1 MSGHSKWATIKHKK
15 GALDAKRGQ
24 LFTRIIREI
33 TIAAKMGGSDVD
45 SNPRLRL
52 AVQQAKDGNMPKDN
66 IDRAVKKG
74 AGELEGVS
82 YEDVTYEGYG
92 PGGVAIIV
100 QASTDNKNRT
110 AAEVR
115 HIFSKY
121 GGNMGEVGCV
131 GWMFKKKGEIVI
143 PAEGLEE
150 DAVMEMALDAGAEDV
165 DNEGEVFIVTTDWQ
179 EMLTIRETLEKKG
192 LKIESAKFEM
202 IAENTVKLDEQR
214 ATSLFKLINAMEECD
229 DVNDVAANQEVDDE
243 IMEKIM

>member
-33 TIAAKMGGSDVD
+33 TIAAKMGGSDID
-45 SNPRLRL
+45 GNPRLRL
-52 AVQQAKDGNMPKDN
+52 AVQQAKDNNMPKDN

-82 YEDVTYEGYG
+82 YEDVVYEGYG

-110 AAEVR
+110 AAEIR

-131 GWMFKKKGEIVI
+131 GWMFKKKGEIVL

-150 DAVMEMALDAGAEDV
+150 DALFEMALEAGAEDV
-165 DNEGEVFIVTTDWQ
+165 SNEGEVFVITTDWQ
-179 EMLTIRETLEKKG
+179 EMLAIRETLEAKG

-202 IAENTVKLDEQR
+202 VADNTVKLDEQK

-229 DVNDVAANQEVDDE
+229 DVSDVAANQDVDDE
-243 IMEKIM
+243 IMEKLM

>member
-52 AVQQAKDGNMPKDN
+52 AVQQAKDSNMPKDN